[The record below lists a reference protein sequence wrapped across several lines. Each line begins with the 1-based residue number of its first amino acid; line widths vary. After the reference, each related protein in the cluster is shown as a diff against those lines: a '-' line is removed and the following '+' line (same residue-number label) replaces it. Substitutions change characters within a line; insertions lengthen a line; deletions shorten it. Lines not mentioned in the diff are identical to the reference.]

1 MPSHSRTPNETELS
15 LSLSLSRSSTLSSL
29 SSLSSQIVVVAIN
42 TPPTCERRDER
53 LNNFCDDVFRPFY
66 KTSVSSSKF
75 ASSLKKKQ
83 IRGSK
88 KRGEEMKVAT
98 RTTMCAAM
106 KRKAIMMRALT
117 SRTTTTTPTTGRF
130 SFFSNHHH
138 GDDFQRYNQHNPGE
152 KFTRRRPLVRRLQR
166 GGASSSGGESWSDD
180 DKSSGTN
187 SNSASGG
194 TINSPLLR
202 FDDALYEYLL
212 KNTREPKLL
221 KQLREETKA
230 FSPVGARMQ
239 IPPEQGNFLRLV
251 VEMINAE
258 KIIEI
263 GVFTGYS
270 SLAMLLP
277 MTERSYDGDVRF
289 HACDID
295 DDAMAVARKFWKAAK
310 VEHMVREHVG
320 DAKVSVEHIKE
331 EFGENY
337 FDLAFV
343 DADKRAYMGYYEQ
356 LLPMM
361 KKGGLIIIDNVLWYG
376 RPVNPDFDKDKKTI
390 AIKEFN
396 EFVVNDSRVSHSLVP
411 IGDGISIC
419 RVR

>member
-1 MPSHSRTPNETELS
+1 MKAART
-15 LSLSLSRSSTLSSL
+15 
-29 SSLSSQIVVVAIN
+29 
-42 TPPTCERRDER
+42 
-53 LNNFCDDVFRPFY
+53 
-66 KTSVSSSKF
+66 
-75 ASSLKKKQ
+75 
-83 IRGSK
+83 
-88 KRGEEMKVAT
+88 
-98 RTTMCAAM
+98 TTMCAAS
-106 KRKAIMMRALT
+106 RSCRAMMMSALT
-117 SRTTTTTPTTGRF
+117 RKRTTTTRRF
-130 SFFSNHHH
+130 SFCSNHHH
-138 GDDFQRYNQHNPGE
+138 GDDFQRHYNQRQNHGE
-152 KFTRRRPLVRRLQR
+152 KFTRRRPLVRRLRR
-166 GGASSSGGESWSDD
+166 GGATTSASSSGESRSDD
-180 DKSSGTN
+180 DKSSTN

-212 KNTREPKLL
+212 KNTREPTLL
-221 KQLREETKA
+221 KQLREETQA

-239 IPPEQGNFLRLV
+239 IPPEQGNFLRLI

-295 DDAMAVARKFWKAAK
+295 DDAMAVARKYWKAAK

-376 RPVNPDFDKDKKTI
+376 RPVNPDFEKDKKTI

>member
-1 MPSHSRTPNETELS
+1 MSTAGAFIRREGKVLVARRY
-15 LSLSLSRSSTLSSL
+15 RSSSSSSSSSSSPRRGREVLKLPLRRRGVHRASDASL
-29 SSLSSQIVVVAIN
+29 SSSSSSSS
-42 TPPTCERRDER
+42 T
-53 LNNFCDDVFRPFY
+53 
-66 KTSVSSSKF
+66 TSV
-75 ASSLKKKQ
+75 
-83 IRGSK
+83 
-88 KRGEEMKVAT
+88 V
-98 RTTMCAAM
+98 
-106 KRKAIMMRALT
+106 
-117 SRTTTTTPTTGRF
+117 
-130 SFFSNHHH
+130 
-138 GDDFQRYNQHNPGE
+138 
-152 KFTRRRPLVRRLQR
+152 
-166 GGASSSGGESWSDD
+166 SD
-180 DKSSGTN
+180 G
-187 SNSASGG
+187 SASGG

-202 FDDALYEYLL
+202 FDDALYDYLL

-221 KQLREETKA
+221 RQLREETAA

-239 IPPEQGNFLRLV
+239 IPPEQGNFLRLL
-251 VEMINAE
+251 VELTNAE

-295 DDAMAVARKFWKAAK
+295 DEAMAVARKYWKAAH

-320 DAKVSVEHIKE
+320 DAKVSVERIKD
-331 EFGENY
+331 EFGANY

-396 EFVVNDSRVSHSLVP
+396 EFIVNDPRVSHSLVP

>member
-1 MPSHSRTPNETELS
+1 MMMFFVHFTK
-15 LSLSLSRSSTLSSL
+15 
-29 SSLSSQIVVVAIN
+29 QA
-42 TPPTCERRDER
+42 
-53 LNNFCDDVFRPFY
+53 FR
-66 KTSVSSSKF
+66 SKF
-75 ASSLKKKQ
+75 ASFIKKTN
-83 IRGSK
+83 GSK
-88 KRGEEMKVAT
+88 NRGEEMKVAT
-98 RTTMCAAM
+98 RTTMYAAM
-106 KRKAIMMRALT
+106 KRKAMLMRALT
-117 SRTTTTTPTTGRF
+117 SRTTTTTPTTRRI
-130 SFFSNHHH
+130 SFYSNHHH
-138 GDDFQRYNQHNPGE
+138 GDDFQRYNLHPGE
-152 KFTRRRPLVRRLQR
+152 KFTRRRPLVRRLRR
-166 GGASSSGGESWSDD
+166 GAANSSGGESWSDD
-180 DKSSGTN
+180 DKSSTKK
-187 SNSASGG
+187 SSSASGG

-202 FDDALYEYLL
+202 FDDALYDYLL

-221 KQLREETKA
+221 KQLREETQA

-239 IPPEQGNFLRLV
+239 IPPEQGNFLRLM

-295 DDAMAVARKFWKAAK
+295 DDAMAVARKYWKAAK

>member
-1 MPSHSRTPNETELS
+1 
-15 LSLSLSRSSTLSSL
+15 
-29 SSLSSQIVVVAIN
+29 
-42 TPPTCERRDER
+42 
-53 LNNFCDDVFRPFY
+53 
-66 KTSVSSSKF
+66 
-75 ASSLKKKQ
+75 
-83 IRGSK
+83 
-88 KRGEEMKVAT
+88 MKVAT

-106 KRKAIMMRALT
+106 KRKAILMRALT

-130 SFFSNHHH
+130 SFFSNH
-138 GDDFQRYNQHNPGE
+138 GDDQWRYNRRQNHE
-152 KFTRRRPLVRRLQR
+152 KFTRRRLQR

-180 DKSSGTN
+180 DKSSSTN

-419 RVR
+419 RVQ

>member
-1 MPSHSRTPNETELS
+1 MMFFAHLTK
-15 LSLSLSRSSTLSSL
+15 
-29 SSLSSQIVVVAIN
+29 QA
-42 TPPTCERRDER
+42 
-53 LNNFCDDVFRPFY
+53 FQAFR
-66 KTSVSSSKF
+66 SKF
-75 ASSLKKKQ
+75 ASFIKKQ
-83 IRGSK
+83 
-88 KRGEEMKVAT
+88 GEQIEGKIMKVAT
-98 RTTMCAAM
+98 RTTTMCAAM
-106 KRKAIMMRALT
+106 KRKAIMMKALT
-117 SRTTTTTPTTGRF
+117 SRTTTTPTTRRF
-130 SFFSNHHH
+130 SFFSNH
-138 GDDFQRYNQHNPGE
+138 GDDQQRYNRRQNHE

-166 GGASSSGGESWSDD
+166 RGASSSGGESWSDD
-180 DKSSGTN
+180 DKSSTN

-221 KQLREETKA
+221 KQLREETQA

-277 MTERSYDGDVRF
+277 MTERSYDGD
-289 HACDID
+289 
-295 DDAMAVARKFWKAAK
+295 AMAVARKYWKAAK

-320 DAKVSVEHIKE
+320 DARVSVEHIKE
-331 EFGENY
+331 EFGDNY

-396 EFVVNDSRVSHSLVP
+396 EFIVNDSRVSHSLVP

>member
-1 MPSHSRTPNETELS
+1 
-15 LSLSLSRSSTLSSL
+15 
-29 SSLSSQIVVVAIN
+29 
-42 TPPTCERRDER
+42 
-53 LNNFCDDVFRPFY
+53 
-66 KTSVSSSKF
+66 
-75 ASSLKKKQ
+75 
-83 IRGSK
+83 
-88 KRGEEMKVAT
+88 
-98 RTTMCAAM
+98 MCAAM
-106 KRKAIMMRALT
+106 KRKAMTMRALT
-117 SRTTTTTPTTGRF
+117 SRTTTTTPMTRRF
-130 SFFSNHHH
+130 SFFSNH
-138 GDDFQRYNQHNPGE
+138 GDDQRRYNRRQNHE
-152 KFTRRRPLVRRLQR
+152 KFTRRRLQR

-180 DKSSGTN
+180 DKSSSTN

-202 FDDALYEYLL
+202 FDDALYDYLL

-221 KQLREETKA
+221 KQLREETQA